1 MKEYWIQYK
10 RQSQAEHKASFPT
23 FWRVWSSHY
32 SFMRFRST
40 SSHAQCSECV
50 KHKALISSLA
60 DHLNARKV
68 QQDLL
73 YTHLQAQFRD
83 RSCYW
88 RMRGLARARGL
99 DVVCIQD
106 GIDQSK
112 FIVPRTSLMRAKT
125 FEGFMRPKL
134 HIVGVI
140 AHGRHVAFYISE
152 PNIPKD
158 SNTSCEIL
166 ADSLQR
172 LAVAG
177 VDLSACRVTLQAD
190 NTCREVK
197 NGILMRYVASLVS
210 DGVIGSG
217 RLSFLRTGHSHED
230 IDQLFGRVASFIK
243 LKVRTAL
250 TSSDFVH
257 ALEEFTRQLDRPF
270 EPQRF
275 VVKLDSIRDW
285 RGWLSEAMP
294 VSLKGIG
301 GPRRPTRH
309 ALLQKG

>member
-1 MKEYWIQYK
+1 
-10 RQSQAEHKASFPT
+10 
-23 FWRVWSSHY
+23 
-32 SFMRFRST
+32 MRFRST

-50 KHKALISSLA
+50 KRKALISSLA

-177 VDLSACRVTLQAD
+177 VDLSACSNPAGRQHLQGSQER
-190 NTCREVK
+190 NTHEV
-197 NGILMRYVASLVS
+197 R
-210 DGVIGSG
+210 
-217 RLSFLRTGHSHED
+217 
-230 IDQLFGRVASFIK
+230 
-243 LKVRTAL
+243 
-250 TSSDFVH
+250 
-257 ALEEFTRQLDRPF
+257 RQLGERWSDRF
-270 EPQRF
+270 WETKFPQNR
-275 VVKLDSIRDW
+275 
-285 RGWLSEAMP
+285 
-294 VSLKGIG
+294 SL
-301 GPRRPTRH
+301 P
-309 ALLQKG
+309 